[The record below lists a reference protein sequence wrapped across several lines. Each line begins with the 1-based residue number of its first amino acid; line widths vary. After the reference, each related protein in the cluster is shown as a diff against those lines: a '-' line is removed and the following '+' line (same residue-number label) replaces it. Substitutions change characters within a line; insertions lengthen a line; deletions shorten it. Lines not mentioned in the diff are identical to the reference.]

1 MSGDSATV
9 VEATKEADD
18 AQGRQRSTISFPYV
32 DLNSATELARAIH
45 GNVGLGECDDAQLAA
60 WTNQSIKSSTFRIQ
74 LSGARLFGLM
84 ATDGSGKHRLTD
96 LGRMIVDPNQAREA
110 RARSFLAVPLFK
122 AVFDNYKGG
131 VPPPAAALARDMVG
145 LGVAEKTKDRARQV
159 FERSAEQAGFFAHG
173 KNRLVMPAVAITE
186 ELPPA
191 DQEDEDNHSGSGGGG
206 GGGKGGIDPIIQ
218 GLLARLPK
226 SGDRWPEAER
236 KLWLQLLEGSFKLIY
251 KDAGGVTPV
260 RGRMIDHIVE
270 QVEKDEA
277 AN

>member
-1 MSGDSATV
+1 
-9 VEATKEADD
+9 
-18 AQGRQRSTISFPYV
+18 
-32 DLNSATELARAIH
+32 
-45 GNVGLGECDDAQLAA
+45 
-60 WTNQSIKSSTFRIQ
+60 
-74 LSGARLFGLM
+74 
-84 ATDGSGKHRLTD
+84 
-96 LGRMIVDPNQAREA
+96 
-110 RARSFLAVPLFK
+110 
-122 AVFDNYKGG
+122 
-131 VPPPAAALARDMVG
+131 
-145 LGVAEKTKDRARQV
+145 VAEKTKDRARQV

>member
-1 MSGDSATV
+1 MSGDKATV
-9 VEATKEADD
+9 VEATKEVDD

-32 DLNSATELARAIH
+32 DQNSAVELVQAIH

-110 RARSFLAVPLFK
+110 RARSFLTVPLFK

-131 VPPPAAALARDMVG
+131 VLPPAAALARDMVG

-173 KNRLVMPAVAITE
+173 KNRLVMPAVAVTE

-191 DQEDEDNHSGSGGGG
+191 DEEEVDRQNGGGG
-206 GGGKGGIDPIIQ
+206 GGGKGGVDPIIQ

-226 SGDRWPEAER
+226 SGDVWPEAER
-236 KLWLQLLEGSFKLIY
+236 KLWLDLLEGSFKLIY
-251 KDAGGVTPV
+251 
-260 RGRMIDHIVE
+260 RDHAEVKVIHLN
-270 QVEKDEA
+270 KDE
-277 AN
+277 